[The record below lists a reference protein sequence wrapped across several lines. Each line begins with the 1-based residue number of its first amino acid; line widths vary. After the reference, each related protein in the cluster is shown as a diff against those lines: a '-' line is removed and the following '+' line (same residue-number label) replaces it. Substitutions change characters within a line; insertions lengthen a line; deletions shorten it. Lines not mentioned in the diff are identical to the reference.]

1 MMYDYKR
8 LMMER
13 NKCCRGSLL
22 ANKCVLCSF
31 VEEVR
36 GKLYYCTKIC
46 FTLFDP
52 LCQQWTSVTAKILL
66 SIAPSSGQL
75 SY

>member
-1 MMYDYKR
+1 MIYDYKR

-46 FTLFDP
+46 FTYYL
-52 LCQQWTSVTAKILL
+52 ILYVNNGL
-66 SIAPSSGQL
+66 QL
-75 SY
+75 EQRFC